1 MADQIN
7 RVVQRDN
14 TTVDDD
20 GAVVTE
26 KTQATSTQVDPKVT
40 IANVIWYIYGFVAIL
55 LALRFILKLTGANSA
70 NSFVSFIYTVSGVFT
85 APFDSIFGVTKSTSG
100 TISSVFEPSIMVA
113 IAVYALVAW
122 GIAKL
127 LTLNQARPTV

>member
-26 KTQATSTQVDPKVT
+26 KTQATSTQADPKIT
-40 IANVIWYIYGFVAIL
+40 LANIIWYIYGFVAIL
-55 LALRFILKLTGANSA
+55 LVLRFILKLTGANSA
-70 NSFVSFIYTVSGVFT
+70 NSFVSFIYSVSGVFT

-100 TISSVFEPSIMVA
+100 TISSVFEPSILVA
-113 IAVYALVAW
+113 IAVYALIAW

-127 LTLNQARPTV
+127 LTLGEPRSTV